1 MRPLSFL
8 AAVLT
13 CAAASSASGARTA
26 SAADAVTTSVMVT
39 AQFSSRTALRVST
52 DVLRFDVPVG
62 GDLATAAVD
71 FSAGAR
77 THAGAEVMLS
87 VERRHSSDVAGARTE
102 LDSPV
107 SFAGQGNGTRDGSLH
122 GASSQAVAGRW
133 TGSGLRHGRLVFALH
148 AGAPGAHIVPVRFI
162 LSAP

>member
-1 MRPLSFL
+1 MRPCSLL

-13 CAAASSASGARTA
+13 CAAVNGASGPRTA
-26 SAADAVTTSVMVT
+26 SAADAVTTSVVVT
-39 AQFSSRTALRVST
+39 AQFSSRTSLRVST
-52 DVLRFDVPVG
+52 DVLRFDVG
-62 GDLATAAVD
+62 TAGDPAAAVVD

-77 THAGAEVMLS
+77 THTGAEVMLS
-87 VERRHSSDVAGARTE
+87 VERRRSAGGLVGTE
-102 LDSPV
+102 PESVV
-107 SFAGQGNGTRDGSLH
+107 SFAGRGNGTLDGSLDS
-122 GASSQAVAGRW
+122 ASSQAVAGRW

>member
-13 CAAASSASGARTA
+13 CAAVSGASGTRTA
-26 SAADAVTTSVMVT
+26 LAADAVSTNVVVT
-39 AQFSSRTALRVST
+39 AQFSSRTSLRVST
-52 DVLRFDVPVG
+52 DVLKFDDAASG
-62 GDLATAAVD
+62 GLPTAAVD

-77 THAGAEVMLS
+77 THSGGEVMLS
-87 VERRHSSDVAGARTE
+87 VERRRSTGGSGDRTE
-102 LDSPV
+102 FESVV
-107 SFAGQGNGTRDGSLH
+107 SFAGRGNGTLDGSLH
-122 GASSQAVAGRW
+122 SASSRAVAGRW

-148 AGAPGAHIVPVRFI
+148 GGAPGTHIVPVRFI

>member
-1 MRPLSFL
+1 MRSSSLF

-13 CAAASSASGARTA
+13 CAAVCGPSWARTA
-26 SAADAVTTSVMVT
+26 SAADAATASVVVT
-39 AQFSSRTALRVST
+39 AQFSSRTSLRVST
-52 DVLRFDVPVG
+52 DVLRFDV
-62 GDLATAAVD
+62 ATAGDPATATVD

-77 THAGAEVMLS
+77 THTGAEVMLS
-87 VERRHSSDVAGARTE
+87 VERRQRGDGPTGGPA
-102 LDSPV
+102 LDPSV
-107 SFAGQGNGTRDGSLH
+107 SFSGHGQGTLDGSLD
-122 GASSQAVAGRW
+122 SVSQAIAGRW

>member
-1 MRPLSFL
+1 MRPLSML

-13 CAAASSASGARTA
+13 CAAISGASGPRRA
-26 SAADAVTTSVMVT
+26 SAADAVSTSVVVT
-39 AQFSSRTALRVST
+39 AQFSSRTSLRVST
-52 DVLRFDVPVG
+52 DVLKFDVAAAG
-62 GDLATAAVD
+62 SRATAAVD

-77 THAGAEVMLS
+77 THTGGEVMLS
-87 VERRHSSDVAGARTE
+87 VERLRSAGGTE
-102 LDSPV
+102 PESFV
-107 SFAGQGNGTRDGSLH
+107 SFAGRGNGTLDGSLDS
-122 GASSQAVAGRW
+122 GLSQAAAGRW